1 MPKEAVVIV
10 SLGCSKNLV
19 DSEVMAGILAER
31 GYSLVSSV
39 KGADI
44 AIVNTCGFIESAKQ
58 ESVDAILEIADR
70 GKRSGLSVLVVA
82 GCLGQRYAGEL
93 LESMPEINAIV
104 GVGEFPRIGEI
115 IERAL
120 AGERVVAVGH
130 PEYLYDH
137 DSPRVLSTPKHYAY
151 LKIADGCDNRCS
163 YCAIPQIRGC
173 LRSRRMESVQAEAQA
188 LAAAGCRELILIA
201 QDTTAYGID
210 LYGRPM
216 LPELIRSLCRVDGIE
231 WIRLLYTYPT
241 RINDHLIDVII
252 EQPKVARYLDIP
264 IQHVSGSILK
274 AMGRAGDAASLSRMV
289 ERIRERIPDITLRT
303 SLIVGFPGETDEE
316 FSELM
321 RFVADQRIDRV
332 GVFTYSREEGTSAAS
347 LDGQIGERVKQ
358 RRYAQLM
365 ELQKSISLEKM
376 RARIGNVE
384 RVLVDGVSE
393 ECELVAVGRS
403 QREAPEVDGL
413 IYIENERPDQG
424 TFVDVRITN
433 ASDYDLVGEVVN
445 SARFS

>member
-19 DSEVMAGILAER
+19 DSEVMAGILAKR
-31 GYSLVSSV
+31 GYGLVSSV
-39 KGADI
+39 EEADI
-44 AIVNTCGFIESAKQ
+44 AIINTCGFIESAKQ
-58 ESVDAILEIADR
+58 ESVDTVLEIADR
-70 GKRSGLSVLVVA
+70 GKRSGLSVLIVA
-82 GCLGQRYAGEL
+82 GCLGQRYAAEL
-93 LESMPEINAIV
+93 LKSMPEINAVV
-104 GVGEFPRIGEI
+104 GTGEFPRIDEI
-115 IERAL
+115 VERAL

-137 DSPRVLSTPKHYAY
+137 DSPRIMSTPKHYAY

-173 LRSRRMESVQAEAQA
+173 LRSRRIESVQTEAEA

-201 QDTTAYGID
+201 QDTTAYGVD

-241 RINDHLIDVII
+241 RITDDLIDVII

-264 IQHVSGSILK
+264 IQHVSGRILQ
-274 AMGRAGDAASLSRMV
+274 AMGRAGDAASLSRLFG
-289 ERIRERIPDITLRT
+289 RIRERIPDITLRT

-321 RFVADQRIDRV
+321 QFVEDQKIDRV
-332 GVFTYSREEGTSAAS
+332 GVFMYSREEGTAAAS
-347 LDGQIGERVKQ
+347 LDGQIAERLKK
-358 RRYAQLM
+358 RRYAEIM

-376 RARIGNVE
+376 RARIGRVE

-393 ECELVAVGRS
+393 ECEWVAVGRS

-424 TFVDVRITN
+424 AFVDVRITN
-433 ASDYDLVGEVVN
+433 ASDYDLVGEIVS
-445 SARFS
+445 SA